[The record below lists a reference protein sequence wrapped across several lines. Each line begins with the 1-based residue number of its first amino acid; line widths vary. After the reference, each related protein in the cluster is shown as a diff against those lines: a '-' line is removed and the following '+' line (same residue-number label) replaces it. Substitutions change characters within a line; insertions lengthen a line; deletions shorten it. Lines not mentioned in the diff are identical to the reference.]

1 MNATDIAFEWPVGMR
16 LVLALALGFLVG
28 LERES
33 ARTENR
39 RLVFGGVRTFPIVSL
54 FGFACAW
61 LQQLGVSWILP
72 SGLIA
77 VLALGAIGYAGKLRE
92 GRVGATSEVSAL
104 LTFLVGAMTLLTDI
118 RLAMALGVTNTL
130 LLSEKSAL
138 EALVE
143 HVDRVE
149 FLATLRFL
157 LVTFIIYPVLPD
169 NDFTT
174 YHLNPARIW
183 RMVILVSTI
192 GFVGYFLIKKFGSR
206 VGLWLSGLMGGIV
219 SSTAVSIAT
228 GRIAQSQPTRAA
240 EALQATLLASSVM
253 YVRVFALLA
262 FFNAGLAH
270 ALLWPLG
277 ALTVLGLL
285 LAGSALRRRDV
296 PTTLLDHP
304 TMLQNPFEIRP
315 ALVFASY
322 KWHPGVI
329 GIVASRLVDRYY
341 RPVILISLKD
351 GIGKGSGRSVS
362 DFNIYQG
369 LKKCDSL
376 LLSYGGHRYA
386 AGISIKEDDINEF
399 KILLNGKPTKTVAK
413 KTAEE
418 FKKPT
423 VEESPKKTA

>member
-315 ALVFASY
+315 ALVFAALFVMLTMLTTFVSA
-322 KWHPGVI
+322 HFGQSGVF
-329 GIVASRLVDRYY
+329 
-341 RPVILISLKD
+341 SL
-351 GIGKGSGRSVS
+351 
-362 DFNIYQG
+362 
-369 LKKCDSL
+369 
-376 LLSYGGHRYA
+376 
-386 AGISIKEDDINEF
+386 AGISGVMDVDPF
-399 KILLNGKPTKTVAK
+399 ILSLAQGTEMAVRLAARAVIIALMSNTLMKGLYFAALAPAARTGALWRYLLWTMAHLPLFW
-413 KTAEE
+413 AC
-418 FKKPT
+418 
-423 VEESPKKTA
+423 